1 MDEMNKD
8 PQQLS
13 PEDQLDLLLE
23 KFLSDPNDEIPDLEE
38 TLPSAD
44 SAPEITEDSL
54 EVSQDQPAPASPE
67 EQLDDLLASF
77 QDLSGEPMPEETAP
91 AEEVAEMPELIS
103 FWDIVPGK
111 DVPSDIETTN
121 EESPATETDEVIPVI
136 LPAGEEA
143 EGTDTPAEE
152 EAAEEAPADDE
163 QEDAPEDDDDT
174 EVIPV
179 ILPIGDAGENTDVSA
194 EEKAAEEEPADDE
207 QEDAPEDDDDAEVI
221 PVILPIGDAGE
232 NTDTPAEEEAAEEEP
247 ADHEQE
253 DAPEDDDDTEGIPVI
268 LPVGDASENTD
279 VSAEEEAAEEEP
291 AENTEEPEKADGESQ
306 DPTKDQS
313 AAESGAEEDV
323 SQKDN
328 ADESS
333 EAAEPEKENDAS
345 KEEAA
350 SDTKE
355 KDEGDTEPPAPPKK
369 RRPKNTKAYGFFG
382 IPHLLATIIWL
393 GIVVFIG
400 VGLGKAIW
408 NCAADVLA
416 LGRPDSQ
423 VVITITDDDDLQSIA
438 DKLKATGLIKY
449 PSLFV
454 IYGDISDA
462 MDTIRTGTFK
472 LNTLFD
478 YHALVDAMSSNQ
490 RRETTSV
497 TIPEGYTCAQMFRLL
512 ESKGVTTVAKLEAAA
527 ANGDLGDYW
536 FLEGVE
542 RGTANCLEGFLF
554 PDTYT
559 FYLDHDPEGVL
570 IKFLDNFNKRFNESM
585 KIKLDTLNQ
594 TLSEKM
600 RANGLSEEYI
610 AAHQMTVRDVVII
623 ASMIEKETASNPESY
638 NISSV
643 IYNRLT
649 NPAVYPFL
657 NIDAA
662 LVYVLGHGDLTL
674 EDLKYDSPYNTYL
687 YPGLIPGAIS
697 NPGAYSL
704 DAALDPTETDYY
716 YYALDPSTGS
726 HHFSKTLKEHND
738 FLESI
743 RKEEENTEEE
753 PQE

>member
-1 MDEMNKD
+1 MDEMKKD
-8 PQQLS
+8 PQELT

-23 KFLSDPNDEIPDLEE
+23 KFLSDPNDEVPTLED
-38 TLPSAD
+38 TLPTED
-44 SAPEITEDSL
+44 STPEITEEPL
-54 EVSQDQPAPASPE
+54 EISQDQPAPASPE
-67 EQLDDLLASF
+67 EQLDNLLASF
-77 QDLSGEPMPEETAP
+77 QDLSDEPLPQETSP
-91 AEEVAEMPELIS
+91 AEEALEMPELVS

-111 DVPSDIETTN
+111 DASADTQTTE
-121 EESPATETDEVIPVI
+121 EESPAAENDEVIPVILPVEDKAEDTDTSAKEEATEDEPIEDEEEDAPEEENDEVIPVILPTEDKAEDTDTPAKEEATEDEPIEDEEEDAPEEENDEVIPVI
-136 LPAGEEA
+136 LPAEDKA
-143 EGTDTPAEE
+143 EDEPIENEE
-152 EAAEEAPADDE
+152 EDATEEEND
-163 QEDAPEDDDDT
+163 
-174 EVIPV
+174 EVIPM
-179 ILPIGDAGENTDVSA
+179 ILPVEDKAEDTDAPS
-194 EEKAAEEEPADDE
+194 EEEPT
-207 QEDAPEDDDDAEVI
+207 ED
-221 PVILPIGDAGE
+221 
-232 NTDTPAEEEAAEEEP
+232 
-247 ADHEQE
+247 
-253 DAPEDDDDTEGIPVI
+253 
-268 LPVGDASENTD
+268 
-279 VSAEEEAAEEEP
+279 EP
-291 AENTEEPEKADGESQ
+291 AENTEEQEKTDEETQ
-306 DPTKDQS
+306 DPEKDQS
-313 AAESGAEEDV
+313 ADESGDEADG

-328 ADESS
+328 AEEST
-333 EAAEPEKENDAS
+333 AIAEPVKENEAP
-345 KEEAA
+345 KEETA
-350 SDTKE
+350 SDTEEDRKE
-355 KDEGDTEPPAPPKK
+355 EEDTEPPAPPKK
-369 RRPKNTKAYGFFG
+369 RRPRNTKAYGFFG
-382 IPHLLATIIWL
+382 IPHLLATVIWL
-393 GIVVFIG
+393 GIIVFIG
-400 VGLGKAIW
+400 VGLGTTVW
-408 NCAADVLA
+408 NCVEDVLA

-423 VVITITDDDDLQSIA
+423 VVITITDEDDLESIA

-497 TIPEGYTCAQMFRLL
+497 TVPEGFTCAQMFRLL

-527 ANGDLGDYW
+527 VNGDLGDYW
-536 FLEGVE
+536 FLEGVD
-542 RGTANCLEGFLF
+542 RNAPNCLEGFLF

-649 NPAVYPFL
+649 NPDVYPFL

-662 LVYVLGHGDLTL
+662 LVYVLGHGDLTF

-697 NPGAYSL
+697 NPGSYSL
-704 DAALDPTETDYY
+704 DAALDPTETEYY

-743 RKEEENTEEE
+743 RKEEPEEETEE
-753 PQE
+753 

>member
-8 PQQLS
+8 PQELT

-23 KFLSDPNDEIPDLEE
+23 KFLSDPNDEVPTLED
-38 TLPSAD
+38 TLPSED
-44 SAPEITEDSL
+44 SAPEITEEPL
-54 EVSQDQPAPASPE
+54 EISQDQPAPASPE
-67 EQLDDLLASF
+67 EQLDNLLASF
-77 QDLSGEPMPEETAP
+77 QDLSDEPLPQETSP
-91 AEEVAEMPELIS
+91 AEEALEMPELVS

-111 DVPSDIETTN
+111 DASADTQTTE
-121 EESPATETDEVIPVI
+121 EESPATENDEVIPVI
-136 LPAGEEA
+136 LPVENKA

-152 EAAEEAPADDE
+152 EATEDEPIENEE
-163 QEDAPEDDDDT
+163 EDAPEEEND

-179 ILPIGDAGENTDVSA
+179 ILPIEDKTEDADA
-194 EEKAAEEEPADDE
+194 PA
-207 QEDAPEDDDDAEVI
+207 QEDATVDEPAENEEADAPEEDNDEVI
-221 PVILPIGDAGE
+221 PVVLPVEDKAE
-232 NTDTPAEEEAAEEEP
+232 DTDTPAEEE
-247 ADHEQE
+247 
-253 DAPEDDDDTEGIPVI
+253 V
-268 LPVGDASENTD
+268 
-279 VSAEEEAAEEEP
+279 AEEEP
-291 AENTEEPEKADGESQ
+291 AENTEEPEKTDGETQ
-306 DPTKDQS
+306 DPEKDQS
-313 AAESGAEEDV
+313 ADESGDEADG

-328 ADESS
+328 AEEST
-333 EAAEPEKENDAS
+333 AIAEPEKENES
-345 KEEAA
+345 PKEETA
-350 SDTKE
+350 SDAEENRKE
-355 KDEGDTEPPAPPKK
+355 EEDTEPPAPPKK
-369 RRPKNTKAYGFFG
+369 RRPRNTKAYGFFG
-382 IPHLLATIIWL
+382 IPHLLATVIWL
-393 GIVVFIG
+393 GIIVFIG
-400 VGLGKAIW
+400 VGLGTTVW
-408 NCAADVLA
+408 NCVEDVLA

-423 VVITITDDDDLQSIA
+423 VVITITDEDDLESIA

-497 TIPEGYTCAQMFRLL
+497 TVPEGFTCAQMFRLL

-527 ANGDLGDYW
+527 VNGDLGDYW
-536 FLEGVE
+536 FLEGVD
-542 RGTANCLEGFLF
+542 RNAPNCLEGFLF

-649 NPAVYPFL
+649 NPDVYPFL

-662 LVYVLGHGDLTL
+662 LVYVLGHGDLTF

-697 NPGAYSL
+697 NPGSYSL
-704 DAALDPTETDYY
+704 DAALDPTETEYY

-743 RKEEENTEEE
+743 RKEEPEEETEE
-753 PQE
+753 